1 MKISLI
7 GFAVFFVCLSCENS
21 NQHPVGMI
29 HIFPTTGDT
38 SLLFEYN
45 GEGSTDDHSYPIGLV
60 FRWDIDGNDV
70 WDSEFEHFS
79 TFAHKYI
86 QPGNY
91 LVKMEVKDLDG
102 LTSIVMDSVQVFGEN
117 LDIGT
122 LNDPRDGNIYKT
134 IKIDGSWWMSENL
147 RFGKLIPNSWEQTD
161 NDTVERYRFTDW
173 KTCDSIGGVYT
184 WFEAMNYEVDNPKG
198 ICPDGWHIPS
208 NEEWRKLYQ
217 AFPMSYAHKYFGKNG
232 LLKPKD
238 CKRTPCY
245 GHKCIQTPGRPIN
258 EGSGNPGTKEEK
270 FCCHHGL
277 EPQLPDCSERAG
289 PEIFGNPARGS
300 LGFGYNLCA
309 NLSGLA
315 LFNRY
320 H

>member
-29 HIFPTTGDT
+29 QIFPTTGDT
-38 SLLFEYN
+38 SLLFEFN

-102 LTSIVMDSVQVFGEN
+102 LTSIVMDSVQVLGEN

-208 NEEWRKLYQ
+208 NEEWRKLYK

-232 LLKPKD
+232 LSGLNLDVGNSGYYCEELFHERENDGGFWTTSYVLSPIVYNVCRIIFSKEKQVYFNGEYWENYRTITANMCVGLNSVR
-238 CKRTPCY
+238 CKRD
-245 GHKCIQTPGRPIN
+245 N
-258 EGSGNPGTKEEK
+258 
-270 FCCHHGL
+270 
-277 EPQLPDCSERAG
+277 
-289 PEIFGNPARGS
+289 
-300 LGFGYNLCA
+300 
-309 NLSGLA
+309 
-315 LFNRY
+315 
-320 H
+320 